1 MPRRSLAARVRRR
14 LAGGPDPGPLRV
26 VLPSCQAQAMAEG
39 PVALRGDAAA
49 LLDAPSLRVAA
60 VVPSFRRGSGGHATI
75 ANLLRGLEAAGH
87 RASVWVLDDEGRHAA
102 ESPAETAALF
112 ADFFGPLAG
121 PVRVGFGG
129 WEGADVAMATGWQT
143 VAQVLRLPGASARAY
158 LVQDH
163 EPEFYPTS
171 AEREWAA
178 WTYRQGL
185 HCIAASPW
193 LADLVRTRYGSG
205 ATSFDLGIDHARYRA
220 AAVQRRADRVLFY
233 ARAVTPRRA
242 VPLGLLAL
250 QELHRRRPQIEIAL
264 FGEARPIAALFPYRP
279 LGVLEAGDLARAYS
293 EATVGLVLS
302 LTNPSLIPQEMLACG
317 LPCVD
322 MASESM
328 LATYGADGPATLA
341 APEPIALCEAI
352 EALLDDPTRRAR
364 QAADGLRWA
373 AARTWLGAAAQVQEG
388 LRAAVRAAA
397 QP

>member
-26 VLPSCQAQAMAEG
+26 VLPSCQAQAMAQG
-39 PVALRGDAAA
+39 PVALRGDAAT
-49 LLDAPSLRVAA
+49 LVDAPSLRVAA

-75 ANLLRGLEAAGH
+75 ASLLRGLEAAGH
-87 RASVWVLDDEGRHAA
+87 RTSVWVLDDEGRHAS
-102 ESPAETAALF
+102 ESPTETAALF
-112 ADFFGPLAG
+112 TEFFGPLAG
-121 PVRVGFGG
+121 PVRVGFDG
-129 WEGADVAMATGWQT
+129 WEGADVALATGWQT
-143 VAQVLRLPGASARAY
+143 VAQVLRLAGASARAY

-171 AEREWAA
+171 AERDWAA

-193 LADLVRTRYGSG
+193 LADLVRARYGAS
-205 ATSFDLGIDHARYRA
+205 ATSFDLGIDHERYRPA
-220 AAVQRRADRVLFY
+220 DVARRADRVLFY

-250 QELHRRRPQIEIAL
+250 AELHRRRPAIEIAL
-264 FGEARPIAALFPYRP
+264 FGEARPIAAPFAHRP
-279 LGVLEAGDLARAYS
+279 LGVLEADALARAYS

-322 MASESM
+322 VASESM

-341 APEPIALCEAI
+341 ALEPIALCEAI
-352 EALLDDPTRRAR
+352 EALIDDPARRAR
-364 QAADGLRWA
+364 QGADGRRWA
-373 AARTWLGAAAQVQEG
+373 AARTWPAAATQVEAG
-388 LRAAVRAAA
+388 LRAAVREAA

>member
-49 LLDAPSLRVAA
+49 RLDASSLHVAA

-75 ANLLRGLEAAGH
+75 ANLLRGLEAAGQ
-87 RASVWVLDDEGRHAA
+87 RTSVWVLDDEGRHAA
-102 ESPAETAALF
+102 QSPAETAALF
-112 ADFFGPLAG
+112 QDFFGALAG

-129 WEGADVAMATGWQT
+129 WTGADVAMATGWQT
-143 VAQVLRLPGASARAY
+143 VAQVLRLPAASARAY

-193 LADLVRTRYGSG
+193 LAELVHTRYGAS
-205 ATSFDLGIDHARYRA
+205 ATSFDLGIDHDRYRPA
-220 AAVQRRADRVLFY
+220 DVQRRADRVLFY

-250 QELHRRRPQIEIAL
+250 EELHRRRPGLDIAL
-264 FGEARPIAALFPYRP
+264 FGEARPVAAPFAHRT
-279 LGVLEAGDLARAYS
+279 LGVLEPAALARAYS

-322 MASESM
+322 VASVSM
-328 LATYGADGPATLA
+328 LATYGADGPAALA

-352 EALLDDPTRRAR
+352 EALLDDPARRAR

-373 AARTWLGAAAQVQEG
+373 AARTWPAAAAQVQDG
-388 LRAAVRAAA
+388 LRVAVRAAA